1 MEMCAASTEVTDL
14 RRALAATVERLDLG
28 MVLPADAV
36 RLVEE
41 GALIER
47 LGLAIKTLASARVA
61 ESGGWRGDG
70 DRSPE
75 EWLARKTG
83 TTTGDAAATVSTGQ
97 LLRDLP
103 ATTGAVQRG
112 ELSGPQVREIAGA
125 AAIDPA
131 AEHRLLEQA
140 AAGSL
145 GELREACKRTRAAA
159 DPDPDATQRRIH
171 ARRSLRSW
179 VDAEGVGHAHLTGTP
194 SAIGRIM
201 AAVQHR
207 AEKVFA
213 EARTAGRRE
222 RAEAYQFDALEDLVT
237 AEGAGAPLPKGANAK
252 IIVRIDHAALL
263 RGKVIEGESCEIAGI
278 GPVPVSLVR
287 EWMQDAFLAAIVTKG
302 VDICSVVHLGRRP
315 KALQTTA
322 LQWRD
327 PQCAVAGCTRTLR
340 LEADHRTGWAVTHRT
355 EVDDVDHLCNPH
367 HAQKTRHGWM
377 LEAGTG
383 KRRFLPP
390 HHPDHPLQ
398 VELAKLMRR
407 KLGRKDDPPLAG

>member
-1 MEMCAASTEVTDL
+1 MEMCAASTEVTEL
-14 RRALAATVERLDLG
+14 RRMLASTVGRLDVG
-28 MVLPADAV
+28 TVLPTDAA
-36 RLVEE
+36 RLVDE
-41 GALIER
+41 GARIER
-47 LGLAIKTLASARVA
+47 LGLAIKTLAAARVA
-61 ESGGWRGDG
+61 ESGVWRGSG
-70 DRSPE
+70 DRSAE
-75 EWLARKTG
+75 EWLARTTG
-83 TTTGDAAATVSTGQ
+83 TTTADAAATVTTGQ
-97 LLRDLP
+97 LLGSLP
-103 ATTGAVQRG
+103 ATSEAVQRG

-125 AAIDPA
+125 ASVDPA
-131 AEHRLLEQA
+131 AEQMLLDQA
-140 AAGSL
+140 ATGSL

-179 VDAEGVGHAHLTGTP
+179 VDAEGIGHAHLTGTP
-194 SAIGRIM
+194 SAIARIM

-213 EARTAGRRE
+213 AARTEGRRE
-222 RAEAYQFDALEDLVT
+222 RSDAYQFDALEQLVT
-237 AEGAGAPLPKGANAK
+237 TPGDGSALPKGADAK

-263 RGKVIEGESCEIAGI
+263 RGRTVDGETCEIAGI

-287 EWMQDAFLAAIVTKG
+287 EWMSDASLAAIVTKG
-302 VDICSVVHLGRRP
+302 EDICSVAHLGRRP
-315 KALQTTA
+315 RALQTTA

-327 PQCAVAGCTRTLR
+327 PQCSVAGCTRTLR
-340 LEADHRTGWAVTHRT
+340 LETDHRTGWAITHTT
-355 EVDDVDHLCNPH
+355 EVDDLDRYCAPH
-367 HAQKTRHGWM
+367 HAQKTRDGWM

-407 KLGRKDDPPLAG
+407 RLGGNNDPPLAS